1 MHACVYLLSNSLHKG
16 VKANQGPGQICATRD
31 APPGPDSCN
40 TPWRGQGP
48 AQGQPKC
55 QLQGRSRGTGANQ
68 THTGSRPG
76 HLFLISSVEQK
87 HCGTKALAGPQA
99 GNIRTV
105 WRVRQQWV
113 GDITR
118 HARCPA
124 RTEPGLYFK
133 FQPEVMQRHRNHS
146 AASRTRTT
154 TESNRTSVF
163 GGAQIPADTARHLSC
178 RQQRTSALLP
188 FPVALAKSS
197 ASKVVTLTVSHRHP
211 HNHP

>member
-1 MHACVYLLSNSLHKG
+1 MAG
-16 VKANQGPGQICATRD
+16 TRSSTRSTKMSI
-31 APPGPDSCN
+31 ARSITGH
-40 TPWRGQGP
+40 RGQPDTYRVKTGSFVSNF
-48 AQGQPKC
+48 Q
-55 QLQGRSRGTGANQ
+55 RGTK
-68 THTGSRPG
+68 S
-76 HLFLISSVEQK
+76 
-87 HCGTKALAGPQA
+87 LAGPQA

>member
-1 MHACVYLLSNSLHKG
+1 MSIARSITGY
-16 VKANQGPGQICATRD
+16 
-31 APPGPDSCN
+31 
-40 TPWRGQGP
+40 RGQP
-48 AQGQPKC
+48 DTYRVK
-55 QLQGRSRGTGANQ
+55 
-68 THTGSRPG
+68 TGSFVSNFQR
-76 HLFLISSVEQK
+76 
-87 HCGTKALAGPQA
+87 GTKALAGPQAGRERDHVFIGNQREQLQKEPAQAGPQA

-133 FQPEVMQRHRNHS
+133 FQPEIMQRNRKHS